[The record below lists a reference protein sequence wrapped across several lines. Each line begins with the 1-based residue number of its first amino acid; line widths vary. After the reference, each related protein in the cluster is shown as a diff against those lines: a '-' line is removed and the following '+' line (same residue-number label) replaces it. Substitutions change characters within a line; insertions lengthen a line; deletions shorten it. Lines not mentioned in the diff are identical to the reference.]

1 MGLSLNAKKP
11 PRNEPAA
18 AFGIRV
24 GETTRGETNDHEEG
38 NGISMRRLLPPEL
51 SGRPWQ
57 AWR

>member
-1 MGLSLNAKKP
+1 MNRRRLLAFVLVKP
-11 PRNEPAA
+11 L
-18 AFGIRV
+18 G

-38 NGISMRRLLPPEL
+38 NGISTRRLLPPEL